1 MKKYI
6 FILAALVMQVIA
18 LAQSDRYAGAMNANL
33 GQFDSAKS
41 VADYTK
47 LANTFERI
55 GNAEKD
61 QWLPFYYAGL
71 ALSLSGWL
79 PEVTDKDANSARI
92 NAFCDKAESLTKS
105 DADRAEIQALRN
117 MSATQQ
123 MLVDPATRWAT
134 NGLEAGQAVDKG
146 LKLDP
151 NNPRLYYLKGMGVFG
166 TPEQFGGGKS
176 KAKPLFEK
184 AAELYKNQKAAAF
197 YPDWGRKQNEE
208 MIAQCQ

>member
-1 MKKYI
+1 MKKYL
-6 FILAALVMQVIA
+6 FILAALGMQMA
-18 LAQSDRYAGAMNANL
+18 AFAQSDRYAGAMKANL
-33 GQFDSAKS
+33 QQFDSAKS
-41 VADYTK
+41 VADFTK
-47 LANTFERI
+47 LANNFERI
-55 GNAEKD
+55 GNAEKN
-61 QWLPFYYAGL
+61 QWLPYYYAGL

-79 PEVTDKDANSARI
+79 PEVTDKDANAARI
-92 NAFCDKAESLTKS
+92 NAFCDKAESLTTSNVDK
-105 DADRAEIQALRN
+105 AELQALRN
-117 MSATQQ
+117 MAATQQ
-123 MLVDPATRWAT
+123 MLVDPQNRWAT

-184 AAELYKNQKAAAF
+184 AAELYKNQKTAAF
-197 YPDWGRKQNEE
+197 YPDWGKKQNEE